1 MIGSAPWS
9 PLSIV
14 DLKNIAVKIT
24 VRLVDPPLFT
34 TLGVELWNDVLILN
48 GWREIFFQT
57 HEKRERVN
65 YLYVALSGLV

>member
-24 VRLVDPPLFT
+24 VRLVDPPLFI

-57 HEKRERVN
+57 HEKRERVD